1 MDRRR
6 ADLIADIDSWSVAA
20 EMLREVLAANT
31 EAVAEGRASLE
42 SEAELVDSIAAIST
56 AGRFLRMNA
65 ALEGFDMARFRR
77 RSSLIT
83 LALAEGLS
91 EDQLVANLGVP
102 AELAGQVL
110 AELRS
115 AADPPAP

>member
-6 ADLIADIDSWSVAA
+6 AELLADIDSWSAAA
-20 EMLREVLAANT
+20 EGLGAVLAANA
-31 EAVAEGRASLE
+31 EAVAEGRAALE
-42 SEAELVDSIAAIST
+42 DGASLVDTIATIST
-56 AGRFLRMNA
+56 AARFLKMNS
-65 ALEGFDMARFRR
+65 ALESFDMARFRL